1 LEANQLLE
9 LAKAVGAFLEVLE
22 HAGDSTRIQF
32 VVEKTLEGFSPAGPV
47 EASHAAETPCSSRSF
62 PTSHPLRPSELIV
75 SQRMSEPVVDQKA
88 QKEAFDR
95 YVVPEIEVLYRVA
108 RSITRNP
115 TDAEDLV
122 QDTMLRAYRAILR
135 FDGRHPRAWLL
146 TIMRNAQINR
156 VRRKRPELLRDPD
169 AAMERLADEDSA
181 DLGPEAQVVDSGYE
195 AAVEKAVDALPEKFR
210 SVIELVDI
218 QGLSYAEAAEIIG
231 VPTGTVMSRLHR
243 ARTRIRRQLESSGAY
258 VNGRPT

>member
-1 LEANQLLE
+1 
-9 LAKAVGAFLEVLE
+9 V
-22 HAGDSTRIQF
+22 
-32 VVEKTLEGFSPAGPV
+32 
-47 EASHAAETPCSSRSF
+47 
-62 PTSHPLRPSELIV
+62 
-75 SQRMSEPVVDQKA
+75 SEPIVDEKA

-95 YVVPEIEVLYRVA
+95 YVVPEIAVLYRVA

-169 AAMERLADEDSA
+169 AAMERLADEDSQ
-181 DLGPEAQVVDSGYE
+181 DLGPEAQVVESQYD
-195 AAVEKAVDALPEKFR
+195 AAVENAVEALPEKFFQ
-210 SVIELVDI
+210 VINLVDI
-218 QGLSYAEAAEIIG
+218 QGLSYAEAAEVIG

-243 ARTRIRRQLESSGAY
+243 ARTRVRKHLETSGAY
-258 VNGRPT
+258 VNGRPV